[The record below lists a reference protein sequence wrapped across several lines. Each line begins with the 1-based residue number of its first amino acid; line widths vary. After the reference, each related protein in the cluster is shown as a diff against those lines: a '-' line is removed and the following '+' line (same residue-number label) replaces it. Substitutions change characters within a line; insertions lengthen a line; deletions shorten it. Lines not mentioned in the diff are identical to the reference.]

1 MQVVQPEF
9 SIPRTSKDLAD
20 SSRDGIPV
28 CYLPVKLTMQVST
41 YFTSQSGAKNAD
53 SPIKIDEQY
62 VGVRQFVGVEQRL
75 SRSGSQS
82 WGRQQE
88 M

>member
-1 MQVVQPEF
+1 
-9 SIPRTSKDLAD
+9 
-20 SSRDGIPV
+20 
-28 CYLPVKLTMQVST
+28 MQVST
-41 YFTSQSGAKNAD
+41 YCTSQSGAKNAD

-62 VGVRQFVGVEQRL
+62 VGARQFVGVEQEL
-75 SRSGSQS
+75 SGSQS

>member
-28 CYLPVKLTMQVST
+28 CYFPVKLTMQVST
-41 YFTSQSGAKNAD
+41 YRTSQSGAKNAD
-53 SPIKIDEQY
+53 SPITIDEQY
-62 VGVRQFVGVEQRL
+62 VGARQFVGVEQWM
-75 SRSGSQS
+75 SGSQS

>member
-41 YFTSQSGAKNAD
+41 HCTQSGAKNAD

-62 VGVRQFVGVEQRL
+62 VGACQFVGVEQWL
-75 SRSGSQS
+75 SGSQS